1 MTDLDTAAIRSIHTC
16 DPLDTA
22 AIREGD
28 RTILDLCTALDAAR
42 AEFARYETDS
52 CVLELMLFRDLKAQA
67 ARAEAAEDL
76 AGHHQELQAE
86 ARIAAALNIHV
97 KNSSGYCTACTEE
110 GNEDY
115 FGITWPCPTAR
126 ALTGGTP

>member
-42 AEFARYETDS
+42 ADNEVSDQRR
-52 CVLELMLFRDLKAQA
+52 LFHMV
-67 ARAEAAEDL
+67 RAEV
-76 AGHHQELQAE
+76 AE
-86 ARIAAALNIHV
+86 ARIAAALAICDRRDAPGPVLSDHDDE
-97 KNSSGYCTACTEE
+97 TEL
-110 GNEDY
+110 
-115 FGITWPCPTAR
+115 FRRT
-126 ALTGGTP
+126 LTGGTQ